1 MKNALID
8 EVVSLPVDD
17 RAEIVDILLKSL
29 NPSVDRKI
37 EKIWAEEAENRAKS
51 IKENTVQTIPAD
63 NVFNNIRRRLSK

>member
-8 EVVSLPVDD
+8 EVVSLPADD
-17 RAEIVDILLKSL
+17 RAELIDILLKSL

-37 EKIWAEEAENRAKS
+37 EKIWAEEAENRAIS

>member
-17 RAEIVDILLKSL
+17 RAELVDILLKSL